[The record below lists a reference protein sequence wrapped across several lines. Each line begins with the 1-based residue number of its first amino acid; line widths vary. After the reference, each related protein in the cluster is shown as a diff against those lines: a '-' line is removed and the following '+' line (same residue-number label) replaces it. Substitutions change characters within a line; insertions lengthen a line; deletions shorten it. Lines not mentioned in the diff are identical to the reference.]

1 LSGERILVVDDEP
14 DIRRL
19 VQEILEDE
27 GYLVNTAEN
36 AASARTVLQNERP
49 QLVLL
54 DIWMPGTDGI
64 ALLKEWSAGG
74 RPEVPVVMMSGH
86 GNVETAV
93 EATRLGAY
101 DFIEKPVSLAKLLV
115 TVTRAL
121 QAEAL
126 RLENLRLRS
135 GIQITSELVG
145 SSRSIQ
151 ELRDTII
158 RIAATDTW
166 VLITGEPGVGKAVAA
181 RYLHRRSSRSDQPF
195 VEVSLGAIPSENI
208 PLKLF
213 GNEEGQIIVPGSFE
227 QASGGTLLLDEVGDL
242 DLATQAQLLNALAE
256 GRFQRLG
263 GKKAVTMDVRIL
275 AATNQDLAAA
285 VADGRFREDL
295 YYRLNVVP
303 LNVPPLREHSEDVG
317 ELVGFYLDWFANNDH
332 LTRRNISDDAIATLS
347 HYHWPGNVRELK
359 NLVQRLLI
367 MKSDPEIGAI
377 EIEKSLGYLP
387 GDNTIDLPQS
397 LFDRELRD
405 ARDSFERL
413 YLQRNLE
420 QTQGNVSALA
430 EIAGMERTHLYRK
443 MKLLGV
449 NPKHGKK
456 K

>member
-1 LSGERILVVDDEP
+1 MSGERILVVDDEP

-27 GYLVNTAEN
+27 GYQVNSADN
-36 AASARTVLQNERP
+36 AVSARAALQSERP
-49 QLVLL
+49 QLILL

-64 ALLKEWSAGG
+64 ALLKELSVGG
-74 RPEVPVVMMSGH
+74 RPDVPVVMMSGH

-115 TVTRAL
+115 TVSRAL

-135 GIQITSELVG
+135 GIQTTSELVG
-145 SSRSIQ
+145 SSRPMQ
-151 ELRDTII
+151 ELRDTIS
-158 RIAATDTW
+158 RIAATETW
-166 VLITGEPGVGKAVAA
+166 VLITGEPGSGKAVAA
-181 RYLHRRSSRSDQPF
+181 HYLHRCSHRRDQPF

-213 GNEEGQIIVPGSFE
+213 GSEEEHNIVPGSFE

-242 DLATQAQLLNALAE
+242 DLATQAQLLNALVE
-256 GRFQRLG
+256 GRFLRLG

-285 VADGRFREDL
+285 VANGRFREDL

-303 LNVPPLREHSEDVG
+303 LSIPPLREHNEDVG
-317 ELVGFYLDWFANNDH
+317 ELVEFYLDWFANNDH
-332 LTRRNISDDAIATLS
+332 LARRHISENAIATLS
-347 HYHWPGNVRELK
+347 HSHWPGNVRELK

-367 MKSDPEIGAI
+367 MKSDPEISVA
-377 EIEKSLGYLP
+377 EVEQSLGYLP
-387 GDNTIDLPQS
+387 DDTTIELPQS
-397 LFDRELRD
+397 LFDRELRE

-413 YLQRNLE
+413 YLLHNLE

-443 MKLLGV
+443 MKMLGL